1 MGDIRVVN
9 GKVEALD
16 IVVKDAEVH
25 VVVLTDQVLGLT
37 IKLTRT
43 GFEAGLIM
51 RVWPVLWDRFVNTVF
66 QIFLMSILFFSIFK
80 LDLS

>member
-1 MGDIRVVN
+1 MEGGFTQLGDIWVVN

-25 VVVLTDQVLGLT
+25 AVDLTGQVLGLT

-43 GFEAGLIM
+43 GF
-51 RVWPVLWDRFVNTVF
+51 
-66 QIFLMSILFFSIFK
+66 
-80 LDLS
+80 